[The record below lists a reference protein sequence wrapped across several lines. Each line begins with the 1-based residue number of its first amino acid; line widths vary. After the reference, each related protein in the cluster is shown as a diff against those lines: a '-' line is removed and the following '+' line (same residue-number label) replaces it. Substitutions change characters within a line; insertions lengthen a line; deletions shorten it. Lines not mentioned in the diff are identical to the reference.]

1 MLKFHVPNE
10 AAPSQPEFRR
20 RPGTLLGAL
29 LYAALCAVL
38 GAGPSWAVI
47 IVTGDGT
54 GNTTAPSDDPGFD
67 NVGSVNG
74 LSGVYLGNGWV
85 LTAGHVGSGPIEFGG
100 ITYQPVPG
108 SFQKLTGG
116 TATFADVALV
126 RMAGDPG
133 LPTIALATTTP
144 TTGSN
149 VVMIGR
155 GLSRGAAASWNGNDG
170 WGWTSPMV
178 KRWGANRVSTTGIPI
193 LNTESMILNFD
204 GPGPAAVSHEAHV
217 AIGDSGGA
225 VYWKS
230 SGTWY
235 LAGTLFA
242 ALNFGSQPANT
253 SLYGNATAAAEVS
266 FYRSEIIA
274 IVSVPACSNGL
285 DDDLD
290 GQIDFPDDPG
300 CDDAN
305 DFFEQ
310 SPLLICDDGIDNDLD
325 GFIDFPSDLG
335 CASST
340 SSVEDP
346 ACNNGLDDDLDGQ
359 IDFADDPG
367 CADPSDPS
375 EQSAALL
382 CDDGLDNDLDG
393 FIDYPADPECIS
405 STFTSES
412 VVVPALSTLPTI
424 VFVAALLGLGILQA
438 RETG

>member
-1 MLKFHVPNE
+1 
-10 AAPSQPEFRR
+10 
-20 RPGTLLGAL
+20 
-29 LYAALCAVL
+29 
-38 GAGPSWAVI
+38 
-47 IVTGDGT
+47 
-54 GNTTAPSDDPGFD
+54 
-67 NVGSVNG
+67 
-74 LSGVYLGNGWV
+74 
-85 LTAGHVGSGPIEFGG
+85 
-100 ITYQPVPG
+100 
-108 SFQKLTGG
+108 
-116 TATFADVALV
+116 
-126 RMAGDPG
+126 
-133 LPTIALATTTP
+133 
-144 TTGSN
+144 
-149 VVMIGR
+149 MIGR
-155 GLSRGAAASWNGNDG
+155 GLSRGAVVSWNGNDG

-230 SGTWY
+230 GGTWY
-235 LAGTLFA
+235 LAGTLFVA
-242 ALNFGSQPANT
+242 ITFGSQPANT

-274 IVSVPACSNGL
+274 IVSIPACSNGL

-438 RETG
+438 RETGKGNGRI